1 MAHDPRSTVIET
13 ESSQPRRRGP
23 HIGPIALTPT
33 RVFLPLALI
42 GSLAYVAY
50 AATVRDSSQIP
61 ALAGGAALLGIVFV
75 ALAVAGIVE
84 TVRAGR
90 DGRAGRSVV
99 AAVFGGIAGIIALGC
114 FAAAVLLTLV
124 LRLGG

>member
-1 MAHDPRSTVIET
+1 MAYDPRSTSIEP
-13 ESSQPRRRGP
+13 ESSRPRRRGP
-23 HIGPIALTPT
+23 HVGPIALTPT

-75 ALAVAGIVE
+75 ALAVAGVVE

-90 DGRAGRSVV
+90 DGRPGRSVV

-114 FAAAVLLTLV
+114 FAAAVLLMLV